1 MGTSAEVVV
10 GPRALGVVLARW
22 AIIILTA
29 PVLLLSNLY
38 LLLTPTFIDL
48 MYALEIPPAQR
59 YDVAERREFAVATLS
74 YLRSPRDISAL
85 RELADEQGPL
95 YKERE
100 LRHMQD
106 VKTLTARALA
116 VQTILAGATLVALL
130 VLGVNRIGRAQLAEA
145 IRRGSLLTIGL
156 FALGGLFLGLSF
168 NTFFGGFHRLFFTGD
183 TWLFPYSDSLIQ
195 LFPPAFWSNAALAW
209 AGLTLL
215 EAAALAGLSLRLR
228 PSRRS

>member
-48 MYALEIPPAQR
+48 MYSLDIPPAQR

-100 LRHMQD
+100 LRHMGD
-106 VKTLTARALA
+106 VKTLA
-116 VQTILAGATLVALL
+116 
-130 VLGVNRIGRAQLAEA
+130 NR
-145 IRRGSLLTIGL
+145 LLTIGL

-168 NTFFGGFHRLFFTGD
+168 NTFLVNFHRLFFTGNS
-183 TWLFPYSDSLIQ
+183 WLFPYSDSLIQ